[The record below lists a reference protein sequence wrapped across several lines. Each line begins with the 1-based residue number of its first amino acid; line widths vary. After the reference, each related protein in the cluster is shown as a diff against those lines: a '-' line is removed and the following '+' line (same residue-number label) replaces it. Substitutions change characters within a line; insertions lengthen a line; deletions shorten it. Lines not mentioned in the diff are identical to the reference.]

1 MNILKPATFE
11 EVCDICRAI
20 AREQHTKINIHD
32 YPEYNWASIVF
43 MTDKF
48 GGCYLDLHWEHPT
61 QKLILWRHCK
71 KRAREVTSVSQLK
84 TLVSYYRRKEEK
96 VRFADN
102 SLSDFINSQY

>member
-1 MNILKPATFE
+1 MNVLKPATFE
-11 EVCDICRAI
+11 EVCDICKAI
-20 AREQHTKINIHD
+20 ANTQHTIVEIHD

-71 KRAREVTSVSQLK
+71 EAREVTSVSQLK
-84 TLVSYYRRKEEK
+84 TLVSYYRSKEEK